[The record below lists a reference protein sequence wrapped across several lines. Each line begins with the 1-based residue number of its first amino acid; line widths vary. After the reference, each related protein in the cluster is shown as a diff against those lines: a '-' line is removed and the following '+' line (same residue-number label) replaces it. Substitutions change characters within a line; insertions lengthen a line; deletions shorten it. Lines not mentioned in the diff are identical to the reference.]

1 MRPSQKSAS
10 HNFVD
15 MSTAQEAVLV
25 QPVSN
30 RHRDIGTIVDQRRRL
45 ALRAFL
51 TIRSWWRRLLG
62 RRCNRIR

>member
-1 MRPSQKSAS
+1 VRPSQKSAS

-15 MSTAQEAVLV
+15 LSTTQEAMLD

-45 ALRAFL
+45 ASRVFL
-51 TIRSWWRRLLG
+51 TIRSWRRLME
-62 RRCNRIR
+62 RRCKRMR